1 MRKEHVDTF
10 FPCGDLPE
18 PLDGMLSNGGP
29 YNHCV
34 GLSVHDFV
42 GPWREEVIEEN
53 MVFVVD
59 PMAMFRD
66 IHQYI
71 RVEDT
76 IVVTSDGCE
85 RLTGA
90 APIELDEIEA
100 MMKQPSQLFT
110 GKSLM

>member
-1 MRKEHVDTF
+1 
-10 FPCGDLPE
+10 
-18 PLDGMLSNGGP
+18 MLSRGGP

-42 GPWREEVIEEN
+42 GPWREEIIEEN

-66 IHQYI
+66 VEQYI

-85 RLTGA
+85 RLTGP
-90 APIELDEIEA
+90 APIELDEIEET
-100 MMKQPSQLFT
+100 MTRPSEIFISR
-110 GKSLM
+110 K